1 MSPRAANY
9 THEELELML
18 SALERDIDLVTNVLG
33 RTIKDRRE
41 QDERWQAVADLMNA
55 VGRGTERRGQQVRKK
70 WKELKSQTKKTA
82 ANLKNDITKTGGGE
96 PNYELHLT
104 PLELRILQLL
114 GKSSYEGC
122 TGMKYDLAA
131 ATNSVSIDI

>member
-1 MSPRAANY
+1 MGSRAANY
-9 THEELELML
+9 SYEELSMML
-18 SALERDIDLVTNVLG
+18 SALERDEDLRTNVLG
-33 RTIKDRRE
+33 RSIKDRKE

-55 VGRGTERRGQQVRKK
+55 VGRGTERKGKQVRKK
-70 WKELKSQTKKTA
+70 WNELKSQTKRTA

-104 PLELRILQLL
+104 PLELRILQLI

-131 ATNSVSIDI
+131 AKKSVSIEI